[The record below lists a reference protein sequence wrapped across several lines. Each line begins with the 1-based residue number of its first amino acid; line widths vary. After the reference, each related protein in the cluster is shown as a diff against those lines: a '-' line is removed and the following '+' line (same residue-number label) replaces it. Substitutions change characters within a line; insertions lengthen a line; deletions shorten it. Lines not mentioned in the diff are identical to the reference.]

1 LHYVTQTSFVP
12 RSPKLKSIDGPI
24 MQRISTVQA
33 DQATG
38 KAKELLEGVQR
49 KLGMTPNMMKTMAN
63 SAAVLEAYLGLN
75 GALSHG
81 SLPAKLRE
89 QISLVIAEE
98 NGCGYC
104 RAAHSAIG
112 KMVGLSAEAINDA
125 RHGASQEAKAHAALQ
140 FARIVT
146 QKRGHVSDADL
157 AEVRRAGY
165 NDAEVSEIIA
175 NVALNIFTNYFNEAA
190 NTEIDFPKVV

>member
-1 LHYVTQTSFVP
+1 
-12 RSPKLKSIDGPI
+12 
-24 MQRISTVQA
+24 
-33 DQATG
+33 
-38 KAKELLEGVQR
+38 
-49 KLGMTPNMMKTMAN
+49 
-63 SAAVLEAYLGLN
+63 
-75 GALSHG
+75 LSHG

-112 KMVGLSAEAINDA
+112 KMVGLSADAINGA
-125 RHGASQEAKAHAALQ
+125 RHGDSQDAKARAALQ

-146 QKRGHVSDADL
+146 QKKGRVSDADL
-157 AEVRRAGY
+157 AQVRRAGY

-190 NTEIDFPKVV
+190 NTEIDFPKVVWRLPANVRERLWANTPYSNVIYPTVKKETPRCCE